1 MPPYEGYLTVS
12 EGTKRENLQGLMVEI
27 SKLAIRIYDTTSALN
42 QHKAAMTGIAEKYF
56 ALQEM
61 EKQPQAMVLNTV
73 ACSRVTPLRFL
84 LRSATLSGRES
95 AKDVMM

>member
-42 QHKAAMTGIAEKYF
+42 QHKAAITGIAEKYF
-56 ALQEM
+56 APGDRKATTGHGPEIPWLAAGSHRRGFYFVPSPYPE
-61 EKQPQAMVLNTV
+61 EKVPRT
-73 ACSRVTPLRFL
+73 
-84 LRSATLSGRES
+84 
-95 AKDVMM
+95 